1 LIKISAAGAGM
12 DSLESVN
19 KPCFFVV
26 GAPKCGTTA
35 LCNYLNQHPAIFIPD
50 IKEPNFFGKDLSGIK
65 AARDMNEYLSL
76 FRDADTRISGEGST
90 WSLYSRTAAREIY
103 EFNPH
108 ARIIIML
115 RNPADVLY
123 SLHNQMLYD
132 GNNEDIEDFG
142 EALRAEADRR
152 KGRRIPKTCKRRE
165 ALLYSEV
172 VRFADQVE
180 RYLSVFGRH
189 GVHIIIYDDF
199 KADSLASYREV
210 LRFLR
215 VDDSFVPEIKVIN
228 PSKHVRS
235 RMLRKF
241 YKDPPVW
248 TSAIA
253 RVLFPQGLRKGI
265 RAGLQNLNTQSVQR
279 PPMDYEIRRKLN
291 AMFSGEVAKLSD
303 ILVRDLTEWSKS

>member
-1 LIKISAAGAGM
+1 M
-12 DSLESVN
+12 DRLQSVN

-65 AARDMNEYLSL
+65 AASDMREYLSL
-76 FRDADTRISGEGST
+76 FRDAGTRISGEGST

-132 GNNEDIEDFG
+132 GNNENIEDFA

-152 KGRRIPKTCKRRE
+152 KGLRIPKTCKRRE

-172 VRFADQVE
+172 VRFASQVE

-189 GVHIIIYDDF
+189 NVHIIIYDDF
-199 KADSLASYREV
+199 KADSLASYRKV
-210 LRFLR
+210 LRFLG
-215 VDDSFVPEIKVIN
+215 VDDTFIPEIKVIN
-228 PSKHVRS
+228 PTKRVRS
-235 RMLRKF
+235 RMLRRF

-248 TSAIA
+248 TRAIA
-253 RVLFPQGLRKGI
+253 RVLFPRELRRGISSGLRY
-265 RAGLQNLNTQSVQR
+265 LNTRHLQR
-279 PPMDYEIRRKLN
+279 LPMDHEIRRELN
-291 AMFSGEVAKLSD
+291 TMFSTEVANLSE
-303 ILVRDLTEWSKS
+303 ILGRDLTDWSKS